1 MDLGRKSLA
10 DFIAGKTQLALLD
23 RFNNTGIIDVKMDRS
38 AFEEKSSL
46 KMLGLTFSSKLDW
59 DSYVFSIVKTA
70 FKEVG
75 GLIPSM
81 NCFSPE
87 VALCLYK
94 STIRPRIEHSCRV
107 WAGALSCYLELLGKL
122 QKRIFR
128 TLVPS
133 LAAPIEFLAHGRN
146 A

>member
-10 DFIAGKTQLALLD
+10 DFIAGKTQLVLFD
-23 RFNNTGIIDVKMDRS
+23 RFNNTGIIDMKMDRS

-59 DSYVFSIVKTA
+59 DSYVFSVVKTV
-70 FKEVG
+70 FKEIG
-75 GLIPSM
+75 ALIPSM

-87 VALCLYK
+87 VTLCLYK
-94 STIRPRIEHSCRV
+94 STIRPRIEHSCCV
-107 WAGALSCYLELLGKL
+107 WAGALSCYLEL
-122 QKRIFR
+122 QKQIFR

-133 LAAPIEFLAHGRN
+133 LAAPIELLAHGRN